1 MLMQGLGGWNFKRTV
16 RKYFTEDVTF
26 WQRCSHMNILGNK
39 FEVEKKSEK
48 SAVPCAR
55 HVQE

>member
-1 MLMQGLGGWNFKRTV
+1 MQGLGGWNFKRTV